1 MKLPDFTF
9 QLATRIEFGEG
20 YLSHAGAEA
29 KKLGITKAMVIAD
42 KGIIACGIV
51 APIEA
56 SLKAEGVDYV
66 IYDQIVPNPRDI
78 HCIAGA
84 EFAREHGIDGMI
96 AIGGGS
102 SMDTAKAVGTL
113 LANGGNI
120 RTWATPAVLEHPIVP
135 LIAVPTTAGTGSEV
149 TFDAVITDTEAHE
162 KLNILD
168 IKIAPKVA
176 LVDPTVL
183 KGLPE
188 KAMASTGVDALI
200 HAVEAYTCKAASPV
214 TDAFALY
221 AIDLIGAN
229 IREAVYQ
236 RTPES
241 CKAMML
247 GSTMAGVAFGYSD
260 VAAVHCIA
268 EALGGRYDTPH
279 GVSNAM
285 VLSTVT
291 EFNIPANTEKYA
303 EVARHLGVDTTGM
316 TEEEAAASMCS
327 RLPERLHEQAHLL
340 VDRWDRPI
348 LPVPGMAELV
358 RELKEAGYGVYLLSN
373 ASYRQ
378 HEYWPR
384 VPGSEYFDG
393 TLISADV
400 KLIKPCAEIYELLYS
415 TLPPLSACFS
425 TIRLRTSRARSVP
438 VCRA

>member
-1 MKLPDFTF
+1 MGISNFTF

-20 YLSHAGAEA
+20 YLTHAGAEA

-42 KGIIACGIV
+42 KGIIAAGIV
-51 APIEA
+51 QPIED

-84 EFAREHGIDGMI
+84 EFAKEHKVDGMI

-120 RTWATPAVLEHPIVP
+120 RTWAAPALLEHPIIP

-149 TFDAVITDTEAHE
+149 TFDAVITDTEAKV

-168 IKIAPKVA
+168 LKIAPKVA
-176 LVDPTVL
+176 LVDPNVL

-188 KAMASTGVDALI
+188 KVMATTGVDALV
-200 HAVEAYTCKAASPV
+200 HAVEAYTCKAASPI

-236 RTPES
+236 RTPEA

-279 GVSNAM
+279 GASNAM
-285 VLSTVT
+285 VLTAVT
-291 EFNIPANTEKYA
+291 EFNIPSNPEKYA
-303 EVARHLGVDTTGM
+303 EVARHLGVDTAGM
-316 TEEEAAASMCS
+316 TTEEAAYSCVGAMKSIC
-327 RLPERLHEQAHLL
+327 E
-340 VDRWDRPI
+340 
-348 LPVPGMAELV
+348 
-358 RELKEAGYGVYLLSN
+358 
-373 ASYRQ
+373 
-378 HEYWPR
+378 
-384 VPGSEYFDG
+384 
-393 TLISADV
+393 DV
-400 KLIKPCAEIYELLYS
+400 KIPKMRDFEAINPDDFQAIAQASFENMSTPNNPREITVQDFYDLLMKAYN
-415 TLPPLSACFS
+415 A
-425 TIRLRTSRARSVP
+425 
-438 VCRA
+438 

>member
-1 MKLPDFTF
+1 MVNRFILNETSY
-9 QLATRIEFGEG
+9 FG
-20 YLSHAGAEA
+20 AGAISVIPDEVKNRGF
-29 KKLGITKAMVIAD
+29 KKVLVVTDKSLMKFNVATKVLKVLDDAGIAYEV
-42 KGIIACGIV
+42 
-51 APIEA
+51 
-56 SLKAEGVDYV
+56 
-66 IYDQIVPNPRDI
+66 YDEVKPNPTI
-78 HCIAGA
+78 ENIQTGVETYKKAGA
-84 EFAREHGIDGMI
+84 DCLI

-188 KAMASTGVDALI
+188 KVMASTGVDALI

-316 TEEEAAASMCS
+316 TEKEAAYRCVDAMKSICTDVKIPKMRDFEVINPADFQALAEASFRNMS
-327 RLPERLHEQAHLL
+327 TPNN
-340 VDRWDRPI
+340 P
-348 LPVPGMAELV
+348 
-358 RELKEAGYGVYLLSN
+358 RELSVQDFFDLLTKAYN
-373 ASYRQ
+373 A
-378 HEYWPR
+378 
-384 VPGSEYFDG
+384 
-393 TLISADV
+393 
-400 KLIKPCAEIYELLYS
+400 
-415 TLPPLSACFS
+415 
-425 TIRLRTSRARSVP
+425 
-438 VCRA
+438 

>member
-1 MKLPDFTF
+1 MELSNFTF

-20 YLSHAGAEA
+20 YLARAGAEA
-29 KKLGITKAMVIAD
+29 KKLGIKKAMVIAD
-42 KGIIACGIV
+42 KGIIAAGIV
-51 APIEA
+51 KPIEE
-56 SLKAEGVDYV
+56 SLRAEQVDYV
-66 IYDQIVPNPRDI
+66 IYDQIMPNPRDI

-84 EFAREHGIDGMI
+84 EFAKEHGVDGMI

-113 LANGGNI
+113 VANGGNI
-120 RTWATPAVLEHPIVP
+120 RTWAAPAQLEHPILP

-168 IKIAPKVA
+168 LKIAPRVA
-176 LVDPTVL
+176 LVDPNVL
-183 KGLPE
+183 QGLPE
-188 KAMASTGVDALI
+188 KVMAATGVDALV

-229 IREAVYQ
+229 IREAVYR
-236 RTPES
+236 RTGES

-291 EFNIPANTEKYA
+291 EFNIPSAPEKYA
-303 EVARHLGVDTTGM
+303 EVARHLGVDTSGM
-316 TEEEAAASMCS
+316 TT
-327 RLPERLHEQAHLL
+327 EQAAYSC
-340 VDRWDRPI
+340 VDAMKSICEDVKIPKMRDFDVIDPKDFQE
-348 LPVPGMAELV
+348 LAEASFRNMSTPSNP
-358 RELKEAGYGVYLLSN
+358 RELTVQDFLDLLNKAYN
-373 ASYRQ
+373 A
-378 HEYWPR
+378 
-384 VPGSEYFDG
+384 
-393 TLISADV
+393 
-400 KLIKPCAEIYELLYS
+400 
-415 TLPPLSACFS
+415 
-425 TIRLRTSRARSVP
+425 
-438 VCRA
+438 

>member
-188 KAMASTGVDALI
+188 KVMASTGVDALI

-279 GVSNAM
+279 RDGVQH
-285 VLSTVT
+285 
-291 EFNIPANTEKYA
+291 P
-303 EVARHLGVDTTGM
+303 
-316 TEEEAAASMCS
+316 
-327 RLPERLHEQAHLL
+327 
-340 VDRWDRPI
+340 
-348 LPVPGMAELV
+348 
-358 RELKEAGYGVYLLSN
+358 
-373 ASYRQ
+373 RQ
-378 HEYWPR
+378 HRE
-384 VPGSEYFDG
+384 
-393 TLISADV
+393 
-400 KLIKPCAEIYELLYS
+400 
-415 TLPPLSACFS
+415 
-425 TIRLRTSRARSVP
+425 
-438 VCRA
+438 VCRGRPSPGR

>member
-1 MKLPDFTF
+1 MGVSPFTF

-20 YLSHAGAEA
+20 YLTRAGAEA

-51 APIEA
+51 KPIEE
-56 SLKAEGVDYV
+56 SLKAEHVDYV
-66 IYDQIVPNPRDI
+66 IYDRIVPNPRNV

-84 EFAREHGIDGMI
+84 EFAKEHQVDGMI

-120 RTWATPAVLEHPIVP
+120 RTWAAPALLENPIIP

-168 IKIAPKVA
+168 LKIAPKGA
-176 LVDPTVL
+176 LVDPNVL
-183 KGLPE
+183 QGLPE
-188 KAMASTGVDALI
+188 KVMASTGVDALI
-200 HAVEAYTCKAASPV
+200 HALEAYTCKAASPV

-236 RTPES
+236 RTKDS
-241 CKAMML
+241 CAAMML

-260 VAAVHCIA
+260 VAAIHCIA

-279 GVSNAM
+279 GVSNAI
-285 VLSTVT
+285 VLTTVT
-291 EFNIPANTEKYA
+291 EFNIPSNMKKYA

-316 TEEEAAASMCS
+316 TTEEAAYSCVDAMKSICEDVKIPKMRDFDVIDPKDFQALAEASFRNMS
-327 RLPERLHEQAHLL
+327 TPNN
-340 VDRWDRPI
+340 P
-348 LPVPGMAELV
+348 
-358 RELKEAGYGVYLLSN
+358 RELTVQDFYDLLMKAYN
-373 ASYRQ
+373 A
-378 HEYWPR
+378 
-384 VPGSEYFDG
+384 
-393 TLISADV
+393 
-400 KLIKPCAEIYELLYS
+400 
-415 TLPPLSACFS
+415 
-425 TIRLRTSRARSVP
+425 
-438 VCRA
+438 